1 MNNTDNFDSII
12 FDVDG
17 TLWDIRKIAA
27 LAWADVIKEETD
39 WPVRFDDETLGAL
52 FGRTMDD
59 IFFHFSVIPPYQIF
73 LLFLL
78 KRPFSKTIMQN
89 PPGR

>member
-27 LAWADVIKEETD
+27 LAWADVIKE
-39 WPVRFDDETLGAL
+39 
-52 FGRTMDD
+52 
-59 IFFHFSVIPPYQIF
+59 
-73 LLFLL
+73 
-78 KRPFSKTIMQN
+78 
-89 PPGR
+89 